1 MQRAILIQLLIP
13 MEIAINLKLGGAAN
27 AMLSDDPGDLR
38 IQSAVILAFQ
48 LEFIKPD

>member
-1 MQRAILIQLLIP
+1 MQPAILIQLLIP
-13 MEIAINLKLGGAAN
+13 MEIAINLKLGGPAN

-48 LEFIKPD
+48 LAFLKPD